1 MIFNICETMK
11 VKNSEWVEIN
21 KKIAESIQT
30 VNKLGDLQNENN
42 DLRTQ
47 ILELESQIK
56 IMNL

>member
-1 MIFNICETMK
+1 MK

-21 KKIAESIQT
+21 KKIAESIQN
-30 VNKLGDLQNENN
+30 VNKLGDLQSENN